1 METLVNKKSSHM
13 SESRV
18 QELIDVSKQ
27 DLTLFMTSEVV
38 DDRISDYALT
48 HDLVSTSKVAIMVG
62 ESKDSVT
69 SEFDDKLDTLRG
81 EVSGICDN
89 LSASIA
95 SLNDE
100 LKVISGNN
108 SGIAKALLQ
117 LQTYLPRLKKTK
129 KANESS
135 NQETIFS

>member
-1 METLVNKKSSHM
+1 M
-13 SESRV
+13 SESRI
-18 QELIDVSKQ
+18 QELIDASKQ
-27 DLTLFMTSEVV
+27 DLTPFMTNAVV
-38 DDRISDYALT
+38 DDRISDYVLT
-48 HDLVSTSKVAIMVG
+48 HDLIYTSKVSTMVG
-62 ESKDSVT
+62 EAKDSVT

-117 LQTYLPRLKKTK
+117 LQTYLPKLKKTK
-129 KANESS
+129 KQMNPAIRRQSS
-135 NQETIFS
+135 PGAKGV